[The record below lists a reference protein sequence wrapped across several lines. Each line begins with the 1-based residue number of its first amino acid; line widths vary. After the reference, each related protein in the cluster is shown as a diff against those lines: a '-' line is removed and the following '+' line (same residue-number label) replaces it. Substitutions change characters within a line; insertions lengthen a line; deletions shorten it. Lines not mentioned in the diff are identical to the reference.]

1 MTIGTVGLLL
11 GYCRAT
17 VGLLS
22 ELSELSEL
30 SDGHPTVDAHGVTHS
45 LSEKTVGHCRATVGT
60 VGTVGNRRELS
71 GTVGNCRA
79 TVGTVGTGLRSGAV
93 RS

>member
-1 MTIGTVGLLL
+1 MELS

-30 SDGHPTVDAHGVTHS
+30 SDGHPTVVEHIVTHS
-45 LSEKTVGHCRATVGT
+45 LSEKTVG
-60 VGTVGNRRELS
+60 TVGNCRELS
-71 GTVGNCRA
+71 GTVGNCRELS
-79 TVGTVGTGLRSGAV
+79 GTVGLLSELSEQGSAPWHIGGDLPV
-93 RS
+93 I